1 MFYALGNVGDS
12 KKSDDTRV
20 NNKKDPK
27 EHVVEIMDADVDLA
41 KFPTG
46 KGDNSICPVDEWCT
60 GNTAYDI
67 LYSTDY
73 VYDEEGEFKSFG
85 NESYEFRYEMKDIT
99 EEQRE
104 ENINAWRNLYTF
116 IVTSTDEEFYANLK
130 NYFVVDSALYYYL
143 FTERYTMVD
152 NRAKNSFWH
161 YGKVYIS
168 NEEAATIGETE
179 ASYYI
184 IDDEMAA
191 INDGYRY
198 DLTFGYD
205 FDKMMSK

>member
-1 MFYALGNVGDS
+1 MSA
-12 KKSDDTRV
+12 
-20 NNKKDPK
+20 
-27 EHVVEIMDADVDLA
+27 
-41 KFPTG
+41 FPTG
-46 KGDNSICPVDEWCT
+46 KANNAVCPVNEWCQ

-67 LYSTDY
+67 LYSTEY
-73 VYDEEGEFKSFG
+73 VYDEEGAFESFG
-85 NESYEFRYEMKDIT
+85 GTTYEFRYEMEDIT

-104 ENINAWRNLYTF
+104 ANINAWRDLYKF
-116 IVTSTDEEFYANLK
+116 IATSSDAEFYASLK
-130 NYFVVDSALYYYL
+130 NYFVVDSALYFYL

-168 NEEAATIGETE
+168 EAEAAQLGETE

-184 IDDEMAA
+184 VDNEMAM

-198 DLTFGYD
+198 DLNFGYD
-205 FDKMMSK
+205 MDKS